1 MKQTETNRTGP
12 HVASQ
17 VASSWASLDAASRA
31 ADLAN
36 ALSSQDRALLAAMRE
51 MQVVRDFVGTPKNIL
66 GSATP
71 YTVSG

>member
-1 MKQTETNRTGP
+1 MRQPDANRTGP
-12 HVASQ
+12 HVAAQ
-17 VASSWASLDAASRA
+17 VASSWASLDAASRS

-36 ALSSQDRALLAAMRE
+36 ALSSQDRAFLAAMRE
-51 MQVVRDFVGTPKNIL
+51 MKVVRDCVGTPKNVL